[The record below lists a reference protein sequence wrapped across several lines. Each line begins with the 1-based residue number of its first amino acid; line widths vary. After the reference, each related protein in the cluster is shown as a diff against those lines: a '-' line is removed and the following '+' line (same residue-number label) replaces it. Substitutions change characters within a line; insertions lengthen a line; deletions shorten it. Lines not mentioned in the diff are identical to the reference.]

1 MPQTE
6 GHLQWWEPPFYL
18 HPKQFGAQERY
29 GPTVPS
35 YVVKARAQGSRG
47 RVHVTNSGAGAG
59 SWRGRWAGTSVPV
72 HVLVGPAGTGK
83 TLLAL
88 DRTHTGSRS
97 YFDPYHWNEG
107 SDVHFVDAHDEAS
120 LAAGLTDLA
129 RRLTD
134 GRAAK
139 DGGTMPYGGRTPE
152 DRALS
157 ALVRSPKSWVLL
169 LDGLDDPRMAAR
181 AWSPVGLLRRHL
193 RRPFRN
199 GFGQIVVT
207 SRLDDRAA
215 WPPWITVTPVGPLPV
230 PAAGEQLRR
239 RAGATA
245 GTPEEAERLAGRL
258 GGHPLA
264 LRIAG
269 NHLHAGTTPA
279 GSSACTFRAYEALL
293 DSAAARCGEPGTGAP
308 QRETLSAVCELALDL
323 AARRGIPEARPVLRL
338 LSWFAA
344 SSFPGELLVPEEL
357 DRLVPGLS
365 GDHPDGDLAPSFTG
379 GELHVAVRTLRSLG
393 LLHTFGP
400 DRAVDRQDRHLA
412 VDPAVAQVQ
421 RDALGLEPAQA
432 AVFRAAAVE
441 LLHRRAVSATYD
453 RSRAWWWPVLL
464 PHVEALARHL
474 PTMESASAERLRDTA
489 RRVADGLRHGG
500 QGRAAVLL
508 RSSVEG
514 GLDPG

>member
-6 GHLQWWEPPFYL
+6 DQLQWWEPPFYL

-29 GPTVPS
+29 DPTVPP
-35 YVVKARAQGSRG
+35 YVVKARAQGERG
-47 RVHVTNSGAGAG
+47 RANVTNSGAGKG
-59 SWRGRWAGTSVPV
+59 SWRGRWTGAGVPV
-72 HVLVGPAGTGK
+72 HVLVGPAGAGK

-97 YFDPYHWNEG
+97 YFDPYNWNEG

-120 LAAGLTDLA
+120 LAAGLTDLT

-134 GRAAK
+134 GRPAK
-139 DGGTMPYGGRTPE
+139 GGGGPPYGGRSPE
-152 DRALS
+152 DRTLS

-181 AWSPVGLLRRHL
+181 AWSPAGLLRRHL
-193 RRPFRN
+193 RRPFGS

-207 SRLDDRAA
+207 SRLDDREA

-230 PAAGEQLRR
+230 PSAGEQLRR
-239 RAGATA
+239 RGGATA

-258 GGHPLA
+258 GGHPLT

-269 NHLHAGTTPA
+269 NHLHAGATPKA
-279 GSSACTFRAYEALL
+279 GSSPCTFRDYEALL
-293 DSAAARCGEPGTGAP
+293 DSAVPRPGEPGPGTP
-308 QRETLSAVCELALDL
+308 RPETLATVCELALDL

-344 SSFPGELLVPEEL
+344 SSLPGELLVPEEL

-365 GDHPDGDLAPSFTG
+365 GDRPDGDLAPSFTG

-400 DRAVDRQDRHLA
+400 DRTIDRQDPYLA
-412 VDPAVAQVQ
+412 LDPAVAQAQ
-421 RDALGLEPAQA
+421 RDALAAEPARA

-441 LLHRRAVSATYD
+441 LLHRRAVSATSD
-453 RSRAWWWPVLL
+453 RSQAWWWPVLL

-474 PTMESASAERLRDTA
+474 PDLEPASAERLRDTA

-508 RSSVEG
+508 RSSVE
-514 GLDPG
+514 DPRAE